1 MLLAFFPRHRRG
13 KKQKSHC
20 FKKIFIINSDATYV
34 SPAIGGGK
42 IKNATALKK
51 FLL

>member
-1 MLLAFFPRHRRG
+1 MLLTFSPAIGGG
-13 KKQKSHC
+13 KKEKCRC

-34 SPAIGGGK
+34 FPATGEGK
-42 IKNATALKK
+42 KCRCFLK